1 MPAALSALSLAFLLA
16 FLTACGPSPSTDAAS
31 PSPDA
36 LSGRP
41 LPTSEPFGE
50 LPDGTAVELYTVTNA
65 NGVVMKATNY
75 GGVLTSLMVPDA
87 DGQLEDVVLGFDSV
101 AGYTFEAY
109 RASNPYFGAIIGRY
123 GNRIGGAQFELD
135 GETYQL
141 AANNGPNTLHGGNVG
156 FDKVVWDA
164 EPFADERGQGVVF
177 TRVSPDGEEGFPGTL
192 TTSVTYLLTDDD
204 EVVFEYEATTD
215 QATPVNLTQHAY
227 FNLGGHDSGTILNHE
242 LMLNADAF
250 TPVDA
255 ELIPTGEV
263 RPVDGTPFD
272 FRELTPIGER
282 IDADDE
288 QIAFGPG
295 YDHNW
300 VLVEGGADADGLR
313 LAARVVEPE
322 SGRVMEVYTT
332 EPAIQFYAGNFLD
345 GTLTGKG
352 GVSYERR
359 TGFCLETQHY
369 PDGPNQPDFPS
380 TILRPG
386 ETYSSR
392 TVYAFSTQD
401 R

>member
-1 MPAALSALSLAFLLA
+1 MPPSSLFPAAVLCAAVLVGCAS
-16 FLTACGPSPSTDAAS
+16 SPNGDPADPAGAR
-31 PSPDA
+31 D
-36 LSGRP
+36 
-41 LPTSEPFGE
+41 LPTSESFGE

-75 GGVLTSLMVPDA
+75 GGVLTSLLVPDA
-87 DGQLEDVVLGFDSV
+87 DGEMADVVLGFDSV
-101 AGYTFEAY
+101 AGYTSDAY

-123 GNRIGGAQFELD
+123 GNRIGGAAFEID
-135 GETYQL
+135 GETYTL
-141 AANNGPNTLHGGNVG
+141 PANNGPNTLHGGDTG

-164 EPFADERGQGVVF
+164 EPFADARGQGIVF
-177 TRVSPDGEEGFPGTL
+177 TRTSPDGEQGFPGAL
-192 TTSVTYLLTDDD
+192 ATSVTYLLTDDD

-215 QATPVNLTQHAY
+215 RATPVNLTQHAY
-227 FNLGGHDSGTILNHE
+227 FNLGGEGTGSILDHE
-242 LMLNADAF
+242 LMLNADAY

-263 RPVDGTPFD
+263 RSVAGTPFD
-272 FRELTPIGER
+272 FRELTPIGDR
-282 IDADDE
+282 IDADDP

-300 VLVEGGADADGLR
+300 VLADPGGAGQLR
-313 LAARVVEPE
+313 LAARVVDPE
-322 SGRVMEVYTT
+322 SGRVMEVRTT

-345 GTLTGKG
+345 GTLTGKRG
-352 GVSYERR
+352 AAYGRR
-359 TGFCLETQHY
+359 SGFCLETQHY

-380 TILRPG
+380 TLLRPG

-392 TVYAFSTQD
+392 TVYAFSAQN

>member
-1 MPAALSALSLAFLLA
+1 M
-16 FLTACGPSPSTDAAS
+16 
-31 PSPDA
+31 
-36 LSGRP
+36 
-41 LPTSEPFGE
+41 PTSEPFGE

-101 AGYTFEAY
+101 AGYTSDAY

-141 AANNGPNTLHGGNVG
+141 AANNGPNTLHGGNAG

-177 TRVSPDGEEGFPGTL
+177 TRVSPDGEEGFPGNL

-227 FNLGGHDSGTILNHE
+227 FNLGGHDSGTILDHE

-255 ELIPTGEV
+255 ELIPTGEI

-300 VLVEGGADADGLR
+300 VLAEGGADSDGLT

>member
-1 MPAALSALSLAFLLA
+1 MRPFLRLASLAVLVA
-16 FLTACGPSPSTDAAS
+16 TVAACAS
-31 PSPDA
+31 PLEADPDV
-36 LSGRP
+36 SEP
-41 LPTSEPFGE
+41 TSSLPTSELFGE
-50 LPDGTAVELYTVTNA
+50 LDDGTPVELYTVTNA
-65 NGVVMKATNY
+65 NGLVMKAMTY
-75 GGVLTSLMVPDA
+75 GGVLTSLTVPDA
-87 DGQLEDVVLGFDSV
+87 DGELADVILGFDSL
-101 AGYTFEAY
+101 AGYTSNAY
-109 RASNPYFGAIIGRY
+109 RQSNPYFGALIGRY
-123 GNRIGGAQFELD
+123 GNRIGGAEFELD

-177 TRVSPDGEEGFPGTL
+177 SRVSPDGEEGFPGNL

-204 EVVFEYEATTD
+204 ELVFEYQATTD

-227 FNLGGHDSGTILNHE
+227 FNLAGEGNGTILDHE
-242 LMLNADAF
+242 LMLNADAV

-255 ELIPTGEV
+255 GLIPTGEV
-263 RPVDGTPFD
+263 TSVEGTPFD
-272 FRELTPIGER
+272 FRELTAIGER

-288 QIAFGPG
+288 QIGFGPG

-300 VLVEGGADADGLR
+300 VLTDGGADSDGLR
-313 LAARVVEPE
+313 LAARVVEPA
-322 SGRVMEVYTT
+322 SGRVMEVRTT

-345 GTLTGKG
+345 GSLTGKSG
-352 GVSYERR
+352 AAYERR
-359 TGFCLETQHY
+359 SGFCLETQHY

-380 TILRPG
+380 TVLRPG

-392 TVYAFSTQD
+392 TVYAFSAQS